1 MVAKSINFV
10 EFLTAAEDELL
21 VNTLKPDNLKSLQTV
36 AHEKLW
42 QLLKEY
48 FITGG
53 MPQVIEEYLN
63 IRSTPVEDP
72 DSPPLMI
79 RALLNSINLHILT
92 RTVGNWIDMT
102 KFVMLSSP
110 SRIMS

>member
-72 DSPPLMI
+72 DSPPF
-79 RALLNSINLHILT
+79 NDQGSFEQY
-92 RTVGNWIDMT
+92 
-102 KFVMLSSP
+102 KSSYTNANC
-110 SRIMS
+110 RELDRHD